1 MRLERDHPLECK
13 MAEAAVSFISASQIS
28 EILKYEDL
36 IPLVEKALVNF
47 SARES
52 GGVAQPLRTA
62 VPVESHG

>member
-1 MRLERDHPLECK
+1 